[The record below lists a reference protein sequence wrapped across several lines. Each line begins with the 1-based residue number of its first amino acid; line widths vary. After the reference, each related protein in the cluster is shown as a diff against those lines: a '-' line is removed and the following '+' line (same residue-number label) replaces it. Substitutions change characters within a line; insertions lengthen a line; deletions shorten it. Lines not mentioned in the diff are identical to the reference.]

1 VDLVTTGTLRPTIMS
16 APTAAVGAQ
25 TDMARTW
32 RIDVIDPK
40 RTSQCWI
47 KARPAHPPIIPF
59 YLMWLDLHT
68 ELCHYEMI
76 AMRLSLKLAN
86 LPIIDDPATWN
97 TLGLL
102 GCGDET

>member
-40 RTSQCWI
+40 RNHRKMSELGNGYRLWW
-47 KARPAHPPIIPF
+47 
-59 YLMWLDLHT
+59 WLL
-68 ELCHYEMI
+68 
-76 AMRLSLKLAN
+76 LATKRASAEAVN
-86 LPIIDDPATWN
+86 
-97 TLGLL
+97 L
-102 GCGDET
+102 GC